1 MKNKSSNHLVSL
13 LNENLQQA
21 SFTEAEIAA
30 IKGNMISLLGKRT
43 ERYTMGES
51 SSIPVEKAE
60 ELFKSICFT
69 LGLVLKKRGISILK
83 TEDMFTLLKAG
94 WDIIETMMDTGQRL
108 LKQVNESTVLNENLS
123 YQDTLREIERSFK
136 IYDYHFFAH
145 EMPCDID
152 YQLCS
157 PVPETLQGIEYVN
170 EYLNRLLLEN
180 SFCQHFEKMEIIRL
194 LQAYC
199 LDYKGLLINIF
210 EPVAMNAMGLAVIN
224 KDVISLDV
232 SDCDRKRILQ
242 ELENW
247 TDNEVRTK
255 LDCVMDTI
263 CGQLEIRDKE
273 QRNYLYKALFAQ
285 YPRIKSQVALKNL
298 NGVFLSLWNDSSENV
313 TKTQYI
319 DGDMMENE
327 RLRTLISEIISCR
340 FVSDK
345 IVLVKENVHSLRD
358 MVEVLNVCF
367 WEEEIIQLFN
377 TFTDIEIDMLNQFV
391 KGKSENWQSDTG
403 WEKQL
408 EAIQPYR

>member
-1 MKNKSSNHLVSL
+1 MKNKNSNDLVFL
-13 LNENLQQA
+13 LNENLQQTN
-21 SFTEAEIAA
+21 FTEAEIAA

-69 LGLVLKKRGISILK
+69 LGLVSKKRGVSILK
-83 TEDMFTLLKAG
+83 REDMFNLLKAG
-94 WDIIETMMDTGQRL
+94 WDIIEAMMDTGRKL

-123 YQDTLREIERSFK
+123 YQDTLREIEKSFK
-136 IYDYHFFAH
+136 IYDYRFFAH

-180 SFCQHFEKMEIIRL
+180 SFCQHFGKTEIIRL

-210 EPVAMNAMGLAVIN
+210 EPVAINAMGLAVIN
-224 KDVISLDV
+224 KEVISLDI
-232 SDCDRKRILQ
+232 SDWDRKRILQ

-247 TDNEVRTK
+247 TDNEVTTK
-255 LDCVMDTI
+255 LDRVMDTI

-273 QRNYLYKALFAQ
+273 QCNYVYEALFAQ

-298 NGVFLSLWNDSSENV
+298 SGVFLSLWNDSSENII
-313 TKTQYI
+313 KTQYI
-319 DGDMMENE
+319 DGDMMEDE
-327 RLRTLISEIISCR
+327 RLRNLISEIISCR

-345 IVLVKENVHSLRD
+345 IALVKENVHSLRD

-367 WEEEIIQLFN
+367 WEEEIIQLFK
-377 TFTDIEIDMLNQFV
+377 TFTDTEIIMLNQFV
-391 KGKSENWQSDTG
+391 KGKLENWQSDTG

-408 EAIQPYR
+408 EAIKTYR